1 MASWR
6 DAASTAA
13 QGDLDRLLNEVV
25 PYARAHLVPGAE
37 MLPFGASL
45 NDGGD
50 LSMLAV
56 APGAQVPSRTGGVLD
71 LLYDDA
77 RGGSAHGRA
86 FAFVADVRPD
96 GDPAIR
102 IELEHREG
110 VALLVTLSYTRS
122 RLRRKVVL
130 GPMVVRTGT
139 RRIWDAPRSR

>member
-6 DAASTAA
+6 DSASTAA

-45 NDGGD
+45 DDSGD

-56 APGAQVPSRTGGVLD
+56 APGAQVPSGARAVLD

-77 RGGSAHGRA
+77 RDGSAHGRA
-86 FAFVADVRPD
+86 FAFVADVRSGD
-96 GDPAIR
+96 DPAIR
-102 IELEHREG
+102 VDLEHREG
-110 VALLVTLSYTRS
+110 VALLVTLSYTHS
-122 RLRRKVVL
+122 RLRRRVVL

-139 RRIWDAPRSR
+139 RRIWDA